1 MSDLAAASLIW
12 LGAAILGALAFL
24 LFNASTQARSIMSVQ
39 AVVDGL
45 VVQVAKVKDELVNR
59 LAELQMQVDAAGV
72 TEKVDLSEL
81 SAAIQGLDDIVP
93 DEDEDDE
100 PVVADPEPVPV
111 EATE

>member
-72 TEKVDLSEL
+72 TEKVDLSDL

-93 DEDEDDE
+93 DDDDE

>member
-1 MSDLAAASLIW
+1 
-12 LGAAILGALAFL
+12 
-24 LFNASTQARSIMSVQ
+24 MSVQ

-45 VVQVAKVKDELVNR
+45 VVQVAKVKDELMSK

-81 SAAIQGLDDIVP
+81 SAAIQALDDIVP
-93 DEDEDDE
+93 DEDEDE